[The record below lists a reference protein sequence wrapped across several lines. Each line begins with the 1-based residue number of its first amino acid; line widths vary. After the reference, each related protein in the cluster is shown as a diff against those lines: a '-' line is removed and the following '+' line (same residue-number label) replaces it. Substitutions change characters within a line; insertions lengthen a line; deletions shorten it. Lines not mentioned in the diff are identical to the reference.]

1 MSSTDPRISRRRRAV
16 TRSRHKRIIVRLSVL
31 VLLAGLVYAAF
42 FSPLLVVRDVKVLGA
57 EQVSPGEVA
66 AAAAIGA
73 DQNLLLMST
82 ESVKERVESLPWVAR
97 ADVDRMLPATIRIR
111 VEERLPAMILSLGA
125 ARWTID
131 ASGHVLTSGEATTGL
146 PIIAG
151 AELEEIEP
159 GKTLDS
165 PEITGAI
172 SAWLSLPDDL
182 RARVKAIFAPAV
194 ERITLSLSDGTL
206 IRYGA
211 PEDIAAKNEVL
222 VTILERLKAEGTT
235 VEYIDV
241 RVPTHPALG
250 PRAGDDAGA

>member
-1 MSSTDPRISRRRRAV
+1 MSTDPRISRRRRAV
-16 TRSRHKRIIVRLSVL
+16 TRSRRKRIIVRLSVL

-57 EQVSPGEVA
+57 EHVSPADVA

-73 DQNLLLMST
+73 DENLLLMST
-82 ESVKERVESLPWVAR
+82 ETVKERVESLPWVAG
-97 ADVDRMLPATIRIR
+97 ADVDRMLPGTIRIR
-111 VEERLPAMILSLGA
+111 VEERVPAMILSLGA

-131 ASGHVLTSGEATTGL
+131 ASGHVLTSGEASKGL
-146 PIIAG
+146 PVIAG
-151 AELEEIEP
+151 AELEEVEP
-159 GKTLDS
+159 GKALES
-165 PEITGAI
+165 PEIAGAL
-172 SAWLSLPDDL
+172 SAWLSLPNDL

-194 ERITLSLSDGTL
+194 ERITLSLSNGTL

-241 RVPTHPALG
+241 RVPAHPALG
-250 PRAGDDAGA
+250 PPSGDDAGA